1 MADKTRNRCIRRP
14 AVTFALGLFLLACL
28 GSLLAEPAD
37 AAALRGHASG
47 LAACPSLRVGSS
59 GPCVRRLQEQLDK
72 DHVRPYVPV
81 DGRFGKTTKKAVW
94 NFQRSKGLPHDGV
107 AGPRTFRALEG
118 IRPPA
123 PKPSGS
129 AWYSGIIRFAEN
141 AYHTARRHVGT
152 CLLGLGGMIALVF
165 VTAALTGVKSVHL
178 RYSHK
183 GVDCKVERF
192 APQRIVDAQA
202 DVIRYVAEVQAQNP
216 GQSLPASEYIRS
228 IGHGG

>member
-14 AVTFALGLFLLACL
+14 AVTAALGLFLIVGL
-28 GSLLAEPAD
+28 GSLLAEPAG
-37 AAALRGHASG
+37 AATLRGHASG

-59 GPCVRRLQEQLDK
+59 GPCVRTLQKQLDK

-107 AGPRTFRALEG
+107 AGPQTFRALEG

-141 AYHTARRHVGT
+141 AYHTARLHVGA
-152 CLLGLGGMIALVF
+152 CLLALGGLIVLVFVVF

-183 GVDCKVERF
+183 GVDCDIERF
-192 APQRIVDAQA
+192 PPQRIVAA
-202 DVIRYVAEVQAQNP
+202 RRRRRRR
-216 GQSLPASEYIRS
+216 GLR
-228 IGHGG
+228 GGRCHRRRDLL